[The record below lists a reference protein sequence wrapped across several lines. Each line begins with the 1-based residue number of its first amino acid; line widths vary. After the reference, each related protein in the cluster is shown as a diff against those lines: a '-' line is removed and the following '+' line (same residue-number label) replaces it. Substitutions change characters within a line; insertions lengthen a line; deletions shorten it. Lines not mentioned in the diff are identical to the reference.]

1 MILVTGGTGLLGSH
15 LIFDLLKTE
24 KQVVVLKHSE
34 SSISKIKHTFSY
46 YTDKPEEF
54 INRIK
59 WVDGDV
65 LNYYSLLDAM
75 QGVTKIYH
83 CAALVSFLP
92 SDKYNLHNINVNGT
106 ANVVNAALEKNINK
120 LLFVSSI
127 GALGAAR
134 NENPIDE
141 NSEMTDS
148 TSKSDYSMSKYFAEL
163 EVWRGINEGLKAV
176 IVNPSVILGAN
187 NWAENVKDFFSTI
200 WNGLS
205 YYTLGKTGFVDVR
218 DVSKAIILL
227 MNSEIKNERFIL
239 NSENLSYKKLFNLV
253 ADGLNKKHPKFYA
266 SPFLTNI
273 AWRYEYLKKRITGKK
288 ELITKF
294 TARNA
299 HCKDEYSNKKFVDEV
314 NYKFI
319 PVKDTVSYIADIFLK
334 QV

>member
-34 SSISKIKHTFSY
+34 NSIAKVKKIFNY

-54 INRIK
+54 LNRIK

-65 LNYYSLLDAM
+65 LDYYSLLDAM
-75 QGVTKIYH
+75 QGVTQIYH
-83 CAALVSFLP
+83 CAALVSFSP
-92 SDKYNLHNINVNGT
+92 SDKQNLYKINVSGT
-106 ANVVNAALEKNINK
+106 ANVVNAALEKNIDK

-127 GALGAAR
+127 GALGSAR
-134 NENPIDE
+134 NGNPIDE
-141 NSEMTDS
+141 NSEMTNS
-148 TSKSDYSMSKYFAEL
+148 TTKSDYSISKYFAEL
-163 EVWRGINEGLKAV
+163 EVYRGINEGLNAV

-187 NWAENVKDFFSTI
+187 NWNKNVKDFFSSI
-200 WNGLS
+200 WSGLN
-205 YYTLGKTGFVDVR
+205 YYTLGTTGFVDVR
-218 DVSKAIILL
+218 DVSKAMILL

-239 NSENLSYKKLFNLV
+239 NSENRSYKELFNFV
-253 ADGLNKKHPKFYA
+253 ADSLNKNRPKLYA
-266 SPFLTNI
+266 SPFLTNL
-273 AWRYEYLKKRITGKK
+273 AWRYEFFKKLITEKK
-288 ELITKF
+288 ELITKY

-299 HCKDEYSNKKFVDEV
+299 HCKDEYSNKKIVNAV

-319 PVKDTVSYIADIFLK
+319 PVKDTINYIADIFLK